1 MKAISIKQP
10 SASLIVNGIKDI
22 ENRSWRMPEK
32 YKGQRVLIHASREV
46 KNGENGHI
54 TYLGNQR
61 AKGKD
66 YRLIDAL
73 NQGQNWYVME
83 NNPALWCDINERKLP
98 LGAIIGSVE
107 LVDCVIN
114 HSSIW
119 AEKTPMVY
127 LGKLTIEC
135 QPPIYNW
142 VLANPIL
149 FPEPI
154 PAKGKLSFWNFPNII
169 YQLKHNETMTTEEA
183 MKTLK
188 RHNRWRRGA
197 NIEMDDPKKLG
208 EALDEAIRVM
218 KKSIKTKTK

>member
-1 MKAISIKQP
+1 
-10 SASLIVNGIKDI
+10 
-22 ENRSWRMPEK
+22 
-32 YKGQRVLIHASREV
+32 
-46 KNGENGHI
+46 
-54 TYLGNQR
+54 
-61 AKGKD
+61 
-66 YRLIDAL
+66 
-73 NQGQNWYVME
+73 
-83 NNPALWCDINERKLP
+83 LWCDMNERKLP

-114 HSSIW
+114 HPSIW
-119 AEKTPMVY
+119 AEKSTAEHY
-127 LGKLTIEC
+127 
-135 QPPIYNW
+135 IYNW